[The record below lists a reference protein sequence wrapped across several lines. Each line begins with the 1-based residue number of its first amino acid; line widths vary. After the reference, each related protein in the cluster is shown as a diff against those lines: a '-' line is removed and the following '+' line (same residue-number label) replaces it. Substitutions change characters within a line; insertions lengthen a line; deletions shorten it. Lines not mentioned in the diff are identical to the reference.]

1 MVVGAEAVARV
12 ERVAGRSL
20 AALVGPLGQLD
31 DRLHPTAVPVG
42 GGQLVL
48 LGPGMYVNRGL
59 AFGHGVEITDADLET
74 VEALSERVGVPAEV
88 EVSPWAHPSLL
99 AVAVRRG
106 FQPSGFRTTL
116 LRPVAREAVDR
127 SDVVAVEE
135 VCDDRGL
142 AVWQEV
148 AATGFGYTTTEQ
160 RRVSD
165 VYTTAVHRLGESR
178 LYVGR
183 IGSDAV
189 AVAALTIR
197 EQVAILG
204 GMTTVP
210 AARGRGVQTDL
221 IRVRLAAAARG
232 GCDIAMV
239 TAAPGSA
246 SERNLL
252 RNGFS
257 IAATTLPSGCRPVPL
272 GPVPSASGRPSQ
284 DRGHG
289 REALR
294 RDGGLRSR
302 AAPSACPARPP
313 GGGSA
318 DCPRGS
324 GRPGSGLRARPLP

>member
-1 MVVGAEAVARV
+1 MIVGAEAFARV
-12 ERVAGRSL
+12 ERVAARSL
-20 AALVGPLGQLD
+20 AALVGPLGQVD
-31 DRLHPTAVPVG
+31 DRLNPTAVPVG

-59 AFGHGVEITDADLET
+59 AFGHGVEVADADLET

-88 EVSPWAHPSLL
+88 EVSPWADPSLL
-99 AVAVRRG
+99 EATVRRG
-106 FQPSGFRTTL
+106 FHPTGFRTTL
-116 LRPVAREAVDR
+116 LRPVTHDASGRT
-127 SDVVAVEE
+127 DVVAVEE

-148 AATGFGYTTTEQ
+148 AAAGFGYTTTEQ

-165 VYTTAVHRLGESR
+165 VYTTAVHRLDETR
-178 LYVGR
+178 LYIAR

-197 EQVAILG
+197 EGVAILG

-210 AARGRGVQTDL
+210 AARGRGIQSDL
-221 IRVRLAAAARG
+221 IRCRLAAAARG

-257 IAATTLPSGCRPVPL
+257 IAGTTLAVRLPSRTP
-272 GPVPSASGRPSQ
+272 
-284 DRGHG
+284 
-289 REALR
+289 
-294 RDGGLRSR
+294 
-302 AAPSACPARPP
+302 
-313 GGGSA
+313 
-318 DCPRGS
+318 
-324 GRPGSGLRARPLP
+324 RPGPAG